1 MTQTRGGTGPGAA
14 ARGGKGPGAAARSG
28 TKLGGAAR
36 GGTRPGAAARSGK
49 GPAAARCGAAL
60 LAAAVLLL
68 PVERAAAAGAGAAP
82 ERAGGVLR
90 TAELTKFYVV
100 RAPEENGGKVDGLQ
114 DIAGR
119 VLGDPDRFQEI
130 LVLNTGRV
138 LPGGDVFVSAEQL
151 VPGFALRLPTD
162 AEGPGVQFGELPEEA
177 PGAGQRSSAAA
188 QPPSANRSG
197 GPFGGGGKVPVGLV
211 AGGVAGVAALTVA
224 VLARRPLTRW
234 LRALGRAAARGA
246 RVLRPRLPRPLAVAL
261 RRRRRSRLARRLA
274 ADTRTPVIVRSA
286 LDELVRAG
294 GPEAPMRVYSVRAD
308 GEGLLAS
315 VSGGTRAPAPWT
327 AHAPHDW
334 RRTGLP
340 SAPGCEPRREGP
352 GGSATRA
359 TALEVRGAVAEYR
372 PEPAPG
378 DSDPAEARRL
388 TLPHLARVGVDA
400 RDAQVMVGLG
410 QLNGALSVRGD
421 LRVARDTLTALAHG
435 LLELPWQNTVVVAVD
450 PDPDSLPGLHGLVR
464 VRSLAEVED
473 RAPARVFEAA
483 EALGLGLVRAPAR
496 PDRITG
502 FLLMMRPPRDSAEAR
517 ALAGLAAPEGGW
529 SVLSVGDVPGAHWR
543 WHAEPEGTVDLGVLG
558 LRVTVPTAPA
568 LTADRV

>member
-1 MTQTRGGTGPGAA
+1 LRAD
-14 ARGGKGPGAAARSG
+14 S
-28 TKLGGAAR
+28 
-36 GGTRPGAAARSGK
+36 
-49 GPAAARCGAAL
+49 AL
-60 LAAAVLLL
+60 RTDSALRADGL
-68 PVERAAAAGAGAAP
+68 PRTSSA
-82 ERAGGVLR
+82 LR

-100 RAPEENGGKVDGLQ
+100 RTPEENGGAVDGLQ

-177 PGAGQRSSAAA
+177 PGAAQQSAPP
-188 QPPSANRSG
+188 QPPSATRSG
-197 GPFGGGGKVPVGLV
+197 GPFGAGGKVPVGLV
-211 AGGVAGVAALTVA
+211 AGGAAGVAALTVA

-234 LRALGRAAARGA
+234 LRALGRGVARVA

-261 RRRRRSRLARRLA
+261 RRRRRARLARRLA
-274 ADTRTPVIVRSA
+274 ADTRTPVLVRSA
-286 LDELVRAG
+286 LDELVGAG
-294 GPEAPMRVYSVRAD
+294 GPGAPTRVFTVRAD
-308 GEGLLAS
+308 GEQLLAS

-334 RRTGLP
+334 RRAGLP
-340 SAPGCEPRREGP
+340 STPGYEPRREGN

-359 TALEVRGAVAEYR
+359 GDLEVRGAMAEYR
-372 PEPAPG
+372 PSTASDDDPDAGEAPQ
-378 DSDPAEARRL
+378 L

-450 PDPDSLPGLHGLVR
+450 PDPDTLPGLHGLVR

-473 RAPARVFEAA
+473 QAPARVFEAA
-483 EALGLGLVRAPAR
+483 EALGLGLVRAPSG

-502 FLLMMRPPRDSAEAR
+502 FLLMMRPPRDSAEAH
-517 ALAGLAAPEGGW
+517 ALAGLAAPHGGW

-558 LRVTVPTAPA
+558 LRVTVPAA
-568 LTADRV
+568 LALSADRV